1 MLCLQKEE
9 IDITSV
15 SFVRKFEIIK
25 WDKGEMTE
33 WNVNPF
39 FEFLFSFFFVKG
51 IKNNFVKIKLNM
63 RC

>member
-39 FEFLFSFFFVKG
+39 FVFLFSFFLCEGDK
-51 IKNNFVKIKLNM
+51 K
-63 RC
+63 